1 MCDTDVFNKFKNKEG
16 NFKLELDEQVS
27 GLMELC
33 EASEENINDED
44 ILDEAK
50 DYSHH
55 LLEANVKHLDHQQA

>member
-1 MCDTDVFNKFKNKEG
+1 VCDIDVFNKFKNKEG
-16 NFKLELDEQVS
+16 NFKLELDEHVS

-50 DYSHH
+50 DYSYH
-55 LLEANVKHLDHQQA
+55 LLEANVKHLDHQPA